1 MDQQSMTLLHSSG
14 PIQPPSS
21 NAPPHPR
28 RLNRKG
34 HGPLH
39 GNLQTERLSLSEEA
53 KLLYS
58 QEMSSMPSKTPVS
71 VLQEL
76 LSRRGITPKYEL
88 VQIEGA
94 IHEPIFR
101 YRVFLNNDLVATGT
115 GRSKKDAKHA
125 AAKNLLDLLVG
136 KVTPEQANQTN
147 GTPGAV
153 DITNQVV
160 SPFDDKVMGNPIGWL
175 QEMCMSRRW
184 PPPSYE
190 MEHEEGLPH
199 ERQFTIAC
207 QVLKFR
213 EVGTGKSKKLAKRM
227 AAHKMWQAL
236 QDLPLDGNNLPSVF
250 GSCEDFVNKL
260 GSVQN
265 RYSGLKDTKITK
277 LSNQQSLKVAH
288 FHKTLKNAVGQKLAE
303 LQTVA
308 ISSKDFNFVQFLQ
321 EIAAEQSFEVTYV
334 DIEEKSLAGCHQ
346 CLVQISTLPVA
357 VCYGTGK
364 TPKEAKA
371 SAAHH
376 ALEYLKIMTKKQNSL
391 YFPMVLIKIFG
402 TLFKWTMGVKHL
414 SSSSKQYNSNSTGMK
429 VTIVGGAGN
438 IGQPLCLLLKQSPLL
453 DELCIHDMVPTA
465 GLAGELNHV
474 DTNCKVVAYTGK
486 ECYQQALQNSK
497 LVVVLASAPNSDQN
511 PEKMWSANAK
521 IVQEIVTNV
530 GKYANKAFLAI
541 GTNPINSLVPMA
553 CEILKKHG
561 CYNPNTIFGITTLD
575 TVRAN
580 TFAARALGLE
590 PECVLVPVIGGHT
603 EETVVPVLSN
613 TKPTPEYTPEEIEN
627 ITMHVKK
634 ANDHLMKMKPGE
646 NGALASAFA
655 CARFIISLVKAM
667 KGYPDIIECA
677 YVASKIH
684 PDAKYLSTPL
694 LLGTGG
700 ISKNLGVPNLTE
712 FESCNLDNAIMHL
725 KNDIKQG
732 ESFVGVNDNI
742 ECDPCNIQVPR
753 CPRNWCEYK
762 KGQKNM

>member
-1 MDQQSMTLLHSSG
+1 MDQQSMTLLHTSG

-321 EIAAEQSFEVTYV
+321 EIATEQSFEVTYV
-334 DIEEKSLAGCHQ
+334 DIEEKSL
-346 CLVQISTLPVA
+346 
-357 VCYGTGK
+357 
-364 TPKEAKA
+364 
-371 SAAHH
+371 
-376 ALEYLKIMTKKQNSL
+376 
-391 YFPMVLIKIFG
+391 
-402 TLFKWTMGVKHL
+402 
-414 SSSSKQYNSNSTGMK
+414 
-429 VTIVGGAGN
+429 AGN

-762 KGQKNM
+762 KDQKNM